1 MPVFEVLTG
10 SALGSLLG
18 MRHALEPDHLTA
30 VSTLVTSSSGERSNV
45 RAAMLGASWGIGHTL
60 SLVVVGA
67 VLVVLRAEMP
77 ARVADIFELLVAI
90 MLVALG
96 VRAIL
101 IAVRQGP
108 VGPTHTHHHGH
119 VVHRHAGAR
128 PHVHVVRR
136 GDSLWSIARRT
147 GMDVNTLATMN
158 GMQPGD
164 TLRAGQKLRLT
175 SASASNASR
184 AKLASATAA
193 ATADASGARPVSYT
207 VRAGDTLSAIARM
220 FQVTVAQIL
229 DWNDITAHTLIKPG
243 QKLTI
248 RVSSRR
254 G

>member
-30 VSTLVTSSSGERSNV
+30 VSTLVSGERSSV

-128 PHVHVVRR
+128 PHVHVGTWTLARR
-136 GDSLWSIARRT
+136 PLIVGAVHGLAGSGALTALVLATLTSTVARITYMTLFGFGSTLGMAVLSGLLGLPLAKIGANHSIAR
-147 GMDVNTLATMN
+147 GLSVVV
-158 GMQPGD
+158 GC
-164 TLRAGQKLRLT
+164 
-175 SASASNASR
+175 
-184 AKLASATAA
+184 
-193 ATADASGARPVSYT
+193 VSIGLGLFWGYP
-207 VRAGDTLSAIARM
+207 LSAR
-220 FQVTVAQIL
+220 L
-229 DWNDITAHTLIKPG
+229 LSH
-243 QKLTI
+243 
-248 RVSSRR
+248 
-254 G
+254 

>member
-30 VSTLVTSSSGERSNV
+30 VSTLVTSSPGERSNV
-45 RAAMLGASWGIGHTL
+45 RAAMLGASWGIGHTF

-128 PHVHVVRR
+128 PHVHV
-136 GDSLWSIARRT
+136 GTWTLARRPLIV
-147 GMDVNTLATMN
+147 GAVHGLAGSGALTALVLV
-158 GMQPGD
+158 
-164 TLRAGQKLRLT
+164 TLT
-175 SASASNASR
+175 STAARITYMTLFGFGSTVGMAVLSGLLGWPL
-184 AKLASATAA
+184 AKL
-193 ATADASGARPVSYT
+193 GANHSLARGLSVVVGCVSIGLGLFWGYP
-207 VRAGDTLSAIARM
+207 LSAR
-220 FQVTVAQIL
+220 L
-229 DWNDITAHTLIKPG
+229 LSH
-243 QKLTI
+243 
-248 RVSSRR
+248 
-254 G
+254 